1 MHSSET
7 ESMRLTEYSV
17 ISPPEEQHQ
26 CTEKGL
32 EIVVLID
39 VTLIIQLDVSKHLQK
54 TDSGK

>member
-1 MHSSET
+1 
-7 ESMRLTEYSV
+7 MRLTEYSV

-39 VTLIIQLDVSKHLQK
+39 VTLIIQFDVSKHLQK
-54 TDSGK
+54 TDSVKQKLSFI